1 MSGECHSRSDQS
13 MLIFSRA
20 VKSAIESQLQIT
32 PTSTAYNLGRMATR
46 DSFASS
52 IQGIDQD
59 VTEKG
64 IRGPSLDLSTP
75 SRKSFDSPRPSLS
88 KMLHK
93 RSSLGLQRTV
103 STAMS
108 GGRRVSMDEDRRV
121 VPEDE
126 FDALLASG
134 KTLKV
139 TLTPSRIKSFD
150 VGARPG

>member
-1 MSGECHSRSDQS
+1 

-52 IQGIDQD
+52 IHIQGIDQD

-64 IRGPSLDLSTP
+64 IRGPSVDLSTP

-88 KMLHK
+88 NMLHK